1 MDFRSTPQR
10 PRPEP
15 ASERWRAGWKPCS
28 AGRRWRTFR
37 NCVWSVR
44 CIFSRP
50 RITVS
55 MKSPDALDTKMGFP
69 YGICCAVA
77 SRWESRRSAGILERP
92 NTHCIFGIGEQHSI
106 PRTEPTDSSVLLSMN
121 APSDSADSTPLV
133 LLQREHGVAH
143 LTLNR
148 PAQFN
153 ALSEQMLTALHGAL
167 DAIADERAV
176 RVVVLGGAGKAF
188 CAGHDLKQMKANP
201 TLAYYQRLFDD
212 CSRLMMR
219 IQRLPQ
225 PVIARVHG
233 IATAAGCQL
242 VATCDLAIAADD
254 ARFAVSGV
262 NVGLFC
268 ATPSVALTRNVGRK
282 AAFEMLVTG
291 EFIDAA
297 AAVQRGLINRC
308 VPADRLDQEID
319 KLTAS
324 IVAKPRSVIA
334 AGKALFYRQLELG
347 VAPAYQLAGQSM
359 ACNMMEAVAQEGV
372 AAFIERRAP
381 NWSGEG
387 SAESGPGG

>member
-1 MDFRSTPQR
+1 VNTQIL
-10 PRPEP
+10 
-15 ASERWRAGWKPCS
+15 AS
-28 AGRRWRTFR
+28 
-37 NCVWSVR
+37 
-44 CIFSRP
+44 
-50 RITVS
+50 
-55 MKSPDALDTKMGFP
+55 
-69 YGICCAVA
+69 
-77 SRWESRRSAGILERP
+77 
-92 NTHCIFGIGEQHSI
+92 NTE
-106 PRTEPTDSSVLLSMN
+106 
-121 APSDSADSTPLV
+121 PLV
-133 LLQREHGVAH
+133 LQRRRGGVAF

-148 PAQFN
+148 PAQYN
-153 ALSEQMLTALHGAL
+153 TLSEEMLAALHGAF
-167 DAIADERAV
+167 DALATDTTV

-201 TLAYYQRLFDD
+201 SLEYYQRLFED

-219 IQRLPQ
+219 IQALPQ

-242 VATCDLAIAADD
+242 VAMCDLAVAADE

-297 AAVQRGLINRC
+297 TAVQRGLINRS

-319 KLTAS
+319 EVAAA

-334 AGKALFYRQLELG
+334 GGKALFYRQLELG
-347 VAPAYQLAGQSM
+347 VAAAYQLAGQAM
-359 ACNMMEAVAQEGV
+359 ACNMIGDAAQEGV
-372 AAFIERRAP
+372 SAFIEKRHP
-381 NWSGEG
+381 NWPADPAAGSGVKT
-387 SAESGPGG
+387 